1 MNNPVLDPLAV
12 LPLDIRLYMYIWV
25 LYLKE
30 FSYKMFSWTM
40 EKAWYK
46 LGRFFFPYKV
56 SVWLR
61 VESVFMFYLSFSEKV
76 V

>member
-1 MNNPVLDPLAV
+1 
-12 LPLDIRLYMYIWV
+12 
-25 LYLKE
+25 
-30 FSYKMFSWTM
+30 M

-56 SVWLR
+56 NVWLR